1 MHAVDHAT
9 KNPDLDAASPP
20 KNLRNLS
27 LPPTPFGKPLLTPS
41 TAPQPLSATIHTHE
55 LDIPNA
61 DIFANSAMF
70 TRLGQL
76 EAWVQAD
83 ARMLEKQLHKV
94 RELEEQIAILE
105 AKTEE
110 LRVLRRCVLSICG

>member
-1 MHAVDHAT
+1 
-9 KNPDLDAASPP
+9 
-20 KNLRNLS
+20 
-27 LPPTPFGKPLLTPS
+27 
-41 TAPQPLSATIHTHE
+41 
-55 LDIPNA
+55 
-61 DIFANSAMF
+61 MF

-110 LRVLRRCVLSICG
+110 LRIGLVVWDGGIRE

>member
-1 MHAVDHAT
+1 MPPRLPKTCVIH
-9 KNPDLDAASPP
+9 LSPI
-20 KNLRNLS
+20 LS
-27 LPPTPFGKPLLTPS
+27 AKPLLTPS
-41 TAPQPLSATIHTHE
+41 TAPQPLNATIHTHE
-55 LDIPNA
+55 LDIPTA
-61 DIFANSAMF
+61 DIFANNAMF